1 MPPKNDVHVTGVLQH
16 VQPGRVKGDYAEL
29 IILVDWSD
37 PEVKLAV
44 TRWEGRKGLKVRVSA
59 EPDG

>member
-1 MPPKNDVHVTGVLQH
+1 MPSEHDGVAGFLQH
-16 VQPGRVKGDYAEL
+16 VQPGRTANDFAEL

-37 PEVKLAV
+37 PEVKLMV